1 MVSRSRETSAFQ
13 DYLPLSSTRI
23 CTFEPD
29 NWKSTTL
36 FLFTEPGWN
45 FLSLAGMRRLHSRAL
60 YLIKSPAAVWAQKR
74 PLPLYTRTN
83 HSAAAF
89 INANMLFA
97 NFIYRPRHR
106 VARRAVNIL
115 PCNWCVLMPVCS
127 LHGRASA
134 STRTHIWPSSVNA

>member
-1 MVSRSRETSAFQ
+1 MNGRQQAKWSPVQEKQALFKIICHLAARGFALLSQIIEKAQLFFCSPSQ
-13 DYLPLSSTRI
+13 DGI
-23 CTFEPD
+23 
-29 NWKSTTL
+29 
-36 FLFTEPGWN
+36 

-106 VARRAVNIL
+106 VVRRAVNIL
-115 PCNWCVLMPVCS
+115 PCN
-127 LHGRASA
+127 
-134 STRTHIWPSSVNA
+134 